1 MGEQRAK
8 APRVG
13 SAASL
18 KRELAKSASAAERQV
33 GWLVERGDGLE
44 AALAEERK
52 KSVAIEQYYEA
63 LIERNNA
70 EFEALGAAKSE
81 LEGLLGELRARLEQP
96 ASAAESAGER
106 EGRVVAVLREELG
119 ASEERVRAEAQL
131 HEREVAEMSR
141 IHAEQLASHREKE
154 SVLGFEVERLKREL
168 DEQERASEQ
177 GDTQR
182 ERRETALRK
191 EVNELRRLCNE
202 SERHSQSHR
211 VLAEGRL
218 EKARTEFK
226 KEEEQLRATFG
237 KKVSR
242 LQQQV
247 VAKNKLVHH
256 LNGLLRQQRYAQ
268 HEHEQNSSAAL
279 SSRLLSLTQEL

>member
-1 MGEQRAK
+1 
-8 APRVG
+8 
-13 SAASL
+13 
-18 KRELAKSASAAERQV
+18 
-33 GWLVERGDGLE
+33 
-44 AALAEERK
+44 
-52 KSVAIEQYYEA
+52 
-63 LIERNNA
+63 
-70 EFEALGAAKSE
+70 
-81 LEGLLGELRARLEQP
+81 
-96 ASAAESAGER
+96 
-106 EGRVVAVLREELG
+106 
-119 ASEERVRAEAQL
+119 
-131 HEREVAEMSR
+131 MSR

-256 LNGLLRQQRYAQ
+256 LNGLLRQQRYA
-268 HEHEQNSSAAL
+268 
-279 SSRLLSLTQEL
+279 